1 MPGTT
6 TNQSH
11 QTCPQCQALLP
22 SDVAFCP
29 ACGTATATSVPDQAG
44 LPTFGGMPTVDP
56 STPSLPPP
64 GSEIEILVSG
74 ARLGDRYVIQE
85 KIGIGGMGVVY
96 KASDEVT
103 DETVAIKLLHPNRQ
117 AGQGASKR
125 LKQEGITARNI
136 RQKNVV
142 SIYDIGESNGQP
154 FISMEYLEGMS
165 LRRWQRQWQQKGE
178 SIPAHLIFQVIHQ
191 ILLGLQAAHEA
202 GVVHRDLKPENVMV
216 VSEDENEI
224 FVKILDFG
232 IARIAQV
239 EPSSTGALGTRGYM
253 APEQLTNPD
262 FAKPSADL
270 YSVSAMFYEL
280 LADVIPHGHWQ
291 PPSAGRTDIPQG
303 IDQLIEKGLSNR
315 PGNRIQ
321 TSHQYMDELK
331 RLAGHLHV
339 ETVDAQLAGQNQPH
353 HLRKTSSPSDQTK
366 IVVAILCI
374 VGFFAVMLFFGM
386 LAAIFDSVPD
396 PNYNQN
402 QTIQQPRDW
411 QNQNQIP
418 PEFFMN

>member
-6 TNQSH
+6 LDHSQ
-11 QTCPQCQALLP
+11 QTCHQCQALLP
-22 SDVAFCP
+22 ADVAFCP
-29 ACGTATATSVPDQAG
+29 ECGTATVTSVPDQAS
-44 LPTFGGMPTVDP
+44 LPTFGGMPTLDP
-56 STPSLPPP
+56 LLQSPLRAK
-64 GSEIEILVSG
+64 EIEILEAGS
-74 ARLGDRYVIQE
+74 RLGDRYVIQE
-85 KIGIGGMGVVY
+85 QIGIGGMGVVY

-117 AGQGASKR
+117 AGQTASKR

-216 VSEDENEI
+216 VSENENEI

-232 IARIAQV
+232 IARIAQA
-239 EPSSTGALGTRGYM
+239 EPSAMGALGTRGYM

-262 FAKPSADL
+262 FAKASADL

-315 PGNRIQ
+315 PANRIQ
-321 TSHQYMDELK
+321 TSNHYLDELM
-331 RLAGHLHV
+331 RLAGHTHI
-339 ETVDAQLAGQNQPH
+339 ETVDAQLAGHSQTQP
-353 HLRKTSSPSDQTK
+353 LRKNSSPSDQTK
-366 IVVAILCI
+366 IVVVILCI

-386 LAAIFDSVPD
+386 LSAIFDVPESNSN
-396 PNYNQN
+396 PN
-402 QTIQQPRDW
+402 QTIQQPNEW
-411 QNQNQIP
+411 QNPNLLP
-418 PEFFMN
+418 PEYFN